1 MNKTRLAKGNY
12 WQGRGDRWL
21 ELNVRSDRKI
31 VEIWLTRDEKQSERV
46 QKELKLVYQSFKGTG
61 YTVVAFLS
69 GEQSL
74 EDTAS
79 DLICY
84 NRKRIAQLEVEQEK
98 KQDIAVTM

>member
-1 MNKTRLAKGNY
+1 MELTVRN
-12 WQGRGDRWL
+12 DR
-21 ELNVRSDRKI
+21 RI
-31 VEIWLTRDEKQSERV
+31 VEIWLTRDEKRNERV
-46 QKELKLVYQSFKGTG
+46 QKEIQLVYQSFKGTG

-84 NRKRIAQLEVEQEK
+84 NRKRIAQLEVQQEK
-98 KQDIAVTM
+98 KQDIAITM

>member
-1 MNKTRLAKGNY
+1 M
-12 WQGRGDRWL
+12 

-74 EDTAS
+74 EDAVRLMCQAPS
-79 DLICY
+79 WAAGLPLNADGFEGDY
-84 NRKRIAQLEVEQEK
+84 YK
-98 KQDIAVTM
+98 KE